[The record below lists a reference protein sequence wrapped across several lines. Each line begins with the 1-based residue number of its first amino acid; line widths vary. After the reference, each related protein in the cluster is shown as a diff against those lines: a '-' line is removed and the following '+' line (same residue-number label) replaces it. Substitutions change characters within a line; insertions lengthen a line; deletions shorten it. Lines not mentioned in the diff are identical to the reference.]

1 MSKYILYGGKG
12 GVGKTTCAAATAIA
26 LANRGERTLVV
37 STDPAHSLGE
47 SLGVDLGGSPTEI
60 ESELW
65 GVEADAT
72 SGQDIYRAV
81 VEAIAADLREA
92 GIRLT
97 DEDVERLFTAGFV
110 PGSDELAALQ
120 FFDEYGRE
128 DEWDRVVFDT
138 APTGHTLRL
147 LGLPDVL
154 SESLSTAAK
163 LQGQVHQMVDSARS
177 MVFGPAA
184 FFRSDRDA
192 DEIETL
198 RNRMERVAALVR
210 DSERT
215 DFRVVLIPETLAIE
229 ETRQLVER
237 LRSFDISVETLV
249 VNRVVEEVATDCGR
263 CRARQARHEQNI
275 NRIESEFPDFSIQVV
290 PELDGEAYGRPALEQ
305 LADEIAI

>member
-1 MSKYILYGGKG
+1 M
-12 GVGKTTCAAATAIA
+12 
-26 LANRGERTLVV
+26 
-37 STDPAHSLGE
+37 
-47 SLGVDLGGSPTEI
+47 
-60 ESELW
+60 
-65 GVEADAT
+65 
-72 SGQDIYRAV
+72 
-81 VEAIAADLREA
+81 
-92 GIRLT
+92 
-97 DEDVERLFTAGFV
+97 
-110 PGSDELAALQ
+110 Q